1 MAKVAKPQEFP
12 NPATMCYKPLVME
25 QAPATAAGRT
35 RAFWTLAP
43 ALLAAITSL
52 ALIGCPTATPT
63 RVPAFPDETGE
74 LSFSFPVDQEI
85 TSVDLPFATGG
96 SGKLTYS
103 LHPQVPPGLTLNG
116 DTRELSGTPEMQGRY
131 EITYRASDANGR
143 SDELPIT
150 IIVDPPN
157 SIRSILSAVTVGDA
171 AGEARFT
178 GLPEPN
184 GGPSVEVSGNQVFA
198 AGGTVFLDIVPEP
211 GATVDRLLVSLG
223 EEALG
228 HYEVDVTG
236 AAAPYRLLGQIR
248 FDVDPAIESGCVIIA
263 AVGTGGAVGPA
274 AECHPVLQ
282 APVEFGDVQIT
293 VSWDSVADL
302 DLHVVD
308 AAGEEIYYGR
318 LEGKSGGVLDFTSHC
333 GGMRPRPFRNEHM
346 AWSQGTPPEGV
357 YVVRVNHWE
366 SCGAAETNYVVSVY
380 NHGHVSTFSGAFSGR
395 GDGGGWGDGRE
406 ITQFEVSD
414 GPSPRTRSIYSSYRG
429 RGDQVFVLNAAGEN
443 LDDTVYTL
451 DLGDA
456 SAEVFLIATN
466 PSRYDRSPKVRRLGQ
481 LEAVAKGLQPSVHD
495 DYEPPPRPALNEPAT
510 KLEWITE
517 FNNNAPLSRRTSG
530 ASARLHPQSQRGVA
544 EGDQFTFHDLDENR
558 NLVEIPATVRRV
570 ATDGSTTAAFWV
582 GDQDWGAG
590 CSGAGPCVTGEMV
603 DAMADRFLLPGADN
617 DIYDWVTAIYGA
629 PWGPHRYVDVIPPEA
644 ASEIHVLLFDIEGDG
659 APGPGECRTVGYFL
673 GLHNVLQDPEVAIT
687 LLSAERL
694 IFFMDSPWFAIPEG
708 PTWEV
713 SDRRPSG
720 AIGTLA
726 HEFQHMIHLYQKRIL
741 RRAVSEAW
749 LNEMASE
756 VAQDLIAEKMM
767 INGPRAVAYD
777 DPTAGAPGIR
787 GGRLPFYNLFNDV
800 QVTTWDGKI
809 ANYAINYAM
818 GAYLARTYGG
828 AELFSEIVQSGRSS
842 VEAVN
847 AALDALGHDVTFGQA
862 LADWAVATL
871 LSDNTAAPA
880 PYRYNPGT
888 WTSSHIGG
896 DEFRLGSINLYNYR
910 YDPPEVVSDCIG
922 PDLASRSAQEG
933 PYLHSLQSLSE
944 RTQPPHS
951 NAYATLGRRT
961 GTVRLLVSAATD
973 NRIAVVVKE

>member
-1 MAKVAKPQEFP
+1 
-12 NPATMCYKPLVME
+12 MCYKRRVME
-25 QAPATAAGRT
+25 QASAHAAGRP
-35 RAFWTLAP
+35 RQRLHWTLAP
-43 ALLAAITSL
+43 ALLAALTTL
-52 ALIGCPTATPT
+52 ALIGCTTATQVRLPE
-63 RVPAFPDETGE
+63 FSEEIGE
-74 LSFSFPVDQEI
+74 LIFSFSVDREI
-85 TSVDLPFATGG
+85 TPVVLPFAVGG

-103 LHPQVPPGLTLNG
+103 LRPIPPGLTF
-116 DTRELSGTPEMQGRY
+116 DAETRTLSGTPTMVGPYR
-131 EITYRASDANGR
+131 ITYEARDANNK
-143 SDELPIT
+143 SDELTIT
-150 IIVDPPN
+150 VTVELQAA
-157 SIRSILSAVTVGDA
+157 IRSIVSAVSVGDA
-171 AGEARFT
+171 AGIARFAD
-178 GLPEPN
+178 LPEAN
-184 GGPSVEVSGNQVFA
+184 GGPSVQVSGNRVFV
-198 AGGTVFLDIVPEP
+198 AGGTVFLNVEP
-211 GATVDRLLVSLG
+211 GAAVDKLLVSVGG
-223 EEALG
+223 ESFG
-228 HYEVDVTG
+228 YYEIDLTE

-248 FDVDPAIESGCVIIA
+248 FDVDPAIKSGCIAVA
-263 AVGTGGAVGPA
+263 AVDAGGAVGPA
-274 AECHPVLQ
+274 TCHDLLQ
-282 APVEFGDVQIT
+282 APVEFGEVQIT
-293 VSWDSVADL
+293 VSWDSDADL
-302 DLHVVD
+302 DLHMVD
-308 AAGEEIYYGR
+308 AAGEEIYFG
-318 LEGKSGGVLDFTSHC
+318 LKAGKSGGVLDFQSHC
-333 GGMRPRPFRNEHM
+333 RPPELHRNEHI

-366 SCGAAETNYVVSVY
+366 SCGAAETNYVVRVY
-380 NHGHVSTFSGAFSGR
+380 NHGHVSTFSGTFSGP
-395 GDGGGWGDGRE
+395 GDRGGWGDGRE

-414 GPSPRTRSIYSSYRG
+414 GPPPRTRSIYSSYRG
-429 RGDQVFVLNAAGEN
+429 RGDQMFVLNADGEN

-466 PSRYDRSPKVRRLGQ
+466 PSRYDRSPEVRRLGQ

-495 DYEPPPRPALNEPAT
+495 DYEPSPRPALNEPAT

-517 FNNNAPLSRRTSG
+517 FNNNAPLSRSTSG

-544 EGDQFTFHDLDENR
+544 EGDQFTFHDLDEDR

-603 DAMADRFLLPGADN
+603 DAMADRFLRAGADN

-659 APGPGECRTVGYFL
+659 APGPGECRTVGYFWSF
-673 GLHNVLQDPEVAIT
+673 HNVLQDPEFSIT

-726 HEFQHMIHLYQKRIL
+726 HEFQHMIHFYQKRIL
-741 RRAVSEAW
+741 RDAVSEAW

-787 GGRLPFYNLFNDV
+787 GGRLPLYNLFNDV

-818 GAYLARTYGG
+818 GAYLVRTYGG

-910 YDPPEVVSDCIG
+910 YDPPEVASDCIG
-922 PDLASRSAQEG
+922 PDLASRSAQEEG